1 MKKPIIITLFLL
13 AFAFLALLGTLYG
26 LFNEEV
32 EFVIRSLF
40 VLVSLLVLGYILNS
54 YFLNKKF
61 DIDENVLHLSRE
73 ILHEINI
80 PISTI
85 QANTSL
91 LKRTLLSDDKALK
104 RLQRIEDSSKRL
116 ERLYEELV
124 YSIKKEIH
132 TVEREDF
139 FLDKLI
145 LERIEVMKLL
155 NRNPFFLELSPTM
168 IHADKIGFEKMFDNL
183 IENAM
188 KYSEKTKPIVVTLKE
203 NILMIEDK
211 GIGMNDKSLV
221 SVFKRYYQYDSR
233 EDGKGIGLALVK
245 DYCTKE
251 KIKITIYSKVEEGT
265 IIKLNLSK

>member
-26 LFNEEV
+26 LFNEKV

-40 VLVSLLVLGYILNS
+40 ILVILLVLGYMLNS
-54 YFLNKKF
+54 YFLNQKF
-61 DIDENVLHLSRE
+61 HIDDNVLHLSRE

-85 QANTSL
+85 QANTAL
-91 LKRTLLSDDKALK
+91 LKRTLLEDSKALK

-132 TVEREDF
+132 TIEREN
-139 FLDKLI
+139 FLAENLI
-145 LERIEVMKLL
+145 AERISVMKLL
-155 NRNPFFLELSPTM
+155 NRNPFVLELESTTLY
-168 IHADKIGFEKMFDNL
+168 ADKIGFEKMFDNL

-188 KYSEKTKPIVVTLKE
+188 KYSSKEKPIVVTLKE
-203 NILMIEDK
+203 HILMIKDQ
-211 GIGMNDKSLV
+211 GIGMDDSSLR
-221 SVFKRYYQYDSR
+221 SIFKRYYQQDKAQQ
-233 EDGKGIGLALVK
+233 GKGIGLALVK
-245 DYCTKE
+245 DYCDKE
-251 KIKITIYSKVEEGT
+251 KIKITINSKVEEGT